1 VAERWLVV
9 ITSIADH
16 GRERE
21 RADER
26 GPPARERADARRKG
40 RARLTGGVGLTARE
54 RGVWHERDAR
64 G

>member
-1 VAERWLVV
+1 V
-9 ITSIADH
+9 IVSIADH

-21 RADER
+21 RERADER
-26 GPPARERADARRKG
+26 GPLARERADTRGKG

-54 RGVWHERDAR
+54 RGVWRERGAR